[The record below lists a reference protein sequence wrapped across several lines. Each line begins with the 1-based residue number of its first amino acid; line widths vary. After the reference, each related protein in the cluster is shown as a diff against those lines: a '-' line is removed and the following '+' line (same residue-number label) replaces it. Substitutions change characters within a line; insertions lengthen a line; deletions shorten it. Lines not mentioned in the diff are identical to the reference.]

1 MRIQLSEHF
10 TYRKLLRFV
19 LPSIAMMIFT
29 SIYSVVDGL
38 FVSNFVGKIPFA
50 AINLIMPVLFILGS
64 IGLMAGAGGSAIL
77 GKTLGENEGEKAKK
91 YFSTMVYALAATGL
105 IFGLIGFAVM
115 QPLSIALQAE
125 GEMLAD
131 CVLYGR
137 VLMLALPFQMLQ
149 MAFQSFFIT
158 AEKPKLG
165 LMVTLI
171 AGVTNMVL
179 DALLIVVFQWGLF
192 GAAIATAA
200 SQIFGALLA
209 ILYFARKNDSLLQL
223 TLKTKLY
230 WKVLLNVCTNGSS
243 EMVSNLAAS
252 LINMLY
258 NFQLMR
264 FAGENG
270 VAAYGVIM
278 YVSFVFSAIFY
289 GYTMGSA
296 PIISYQYGA
305 QNHTE
310 LKNMFKKS
318 THIMLAAGIIMVVS
332 VITTAGPL
340 TKVFVGY
347 DQDLYDMTVH
357 AFQVFAV
364 TFLLS
369 GFSIFGSGFFTAL
382 NNGKIS
388 AAIAFLRTFVFEVF
402 AILMMPIIFGLDGI
416 WWAVVVAESAAFL
429 VTGIFLLIKRKT
441 YHYA

>member
-38 FVSNFVGKIPFA
+38 FVSNFVGKTPFA

-125 GEMLAD
+125 GKMLAD

-192 GAAIATAA
+192 GAAIATAI